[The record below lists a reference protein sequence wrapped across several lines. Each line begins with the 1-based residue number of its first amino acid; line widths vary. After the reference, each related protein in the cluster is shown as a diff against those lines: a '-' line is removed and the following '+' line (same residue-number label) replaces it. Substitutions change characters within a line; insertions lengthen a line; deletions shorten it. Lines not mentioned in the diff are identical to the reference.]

1 MVTIEQKMILF
12 SRLIYQLMNAEF
24 KGVLKNLEADYN
36 EKLEKNKRDIDSEVK
51 KIVNNAH
58 KKRDLEVS
66 KIHSTLRINEKKEY
80 MLIREKYY
88 NKFMDRLKAYIY
100 EFVKSEGYKSYLL
113 RLINGIGLKEEAM
126 HNPIT
131 PACENNCIG
140 INIKDISLYMTSK
153 DYDLY
158 SELLSAELKKF
169 GYEEGS
175 YRIDVSNDNIIGG
188 FIIEDNIDKF
198 RIDLSIK
205 SLLDDNKDFIMK
217 ILFEALEAG
226 EKLE

>member
-24 KGVLKNLEADYN
+24 KEVLKNLEADYN
-36 EKLEKNKRDIDSEVK
+36 DRLEKNKRDIDSEVK
-51 KIVNNAH
+51 KIINNAH

-100 EFVKSEGYKSYLL
+100 EFVKSDGYKSYLL
-113 RLINGIGLKEEAM
+113 GLINGIGLKEEAM
-126 HNPIT
+126 SNPVT
-131 PACENNCIG
+131 PACGNNCMG

-158 SELLSAELKKF
+158 SDLLSAELKKF
-169 GYEEGS
+169 GYEDGG
-175 YRIDVSNDNIIGG
+175 YKIAVSKDNIIGG

-205 SLLDDNKDFIMK
+205 SLLDDNKEYIMK
-217 ILFEALEAG
+217 ILFEALESG